1 MRTIMKRFFYLLC
14 AAAMTAFTSCEK
26 DAEEL
31 DNLSGVQP
39 GRYALTSTIAE
50 GSATRAYLDEAEDG
64 KTYAFWKEGDKI
76 KVITGLTY
84 DAQPLTTE
92 YTLSSGGG

>member
-39 GRYALTSTIAE
+39 GRSALTATIPE
-50 GSATRAYLDEAEDG
+50 GSATRASLAEADAG
-64 KTYAFWKEGDKI
+64 NTYALAKEAAKPQ
-76 KVITGLTY
+76 VTPGL
-84 DAQPLTTE
+84 E
-92 YTLSSGGG
+92 